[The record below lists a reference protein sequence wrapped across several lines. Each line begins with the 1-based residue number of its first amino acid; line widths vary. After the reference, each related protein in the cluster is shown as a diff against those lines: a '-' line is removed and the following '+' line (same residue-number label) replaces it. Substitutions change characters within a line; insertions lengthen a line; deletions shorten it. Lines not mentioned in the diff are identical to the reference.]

1 MSRIQEVETTIL
13 RDEMTI
19 YIDGVYIPGLPARR
33 DEYGAPESPDDDPEV
48 EITSATDEDGG
59 DVELTDEETEEA
71 MENIFN
77 NK

>member
-13 RDEMTI
+13 RDDMTI

-48 EITSATDEDGG
+48 EIKQATDEDGG

-71 MENIFN
+71 KENIFN
-77 NK
+77 NE